1 MKIFLDTA
9 DITEIKE
16 ALEWGVI
23 DGVTTNPASIARIR
37 DRSLQD
43 ILSEIVHVVSGPV
56 SAQVVAQTA
65 DEMIEQGINLAKIA
79 PNIVVKIPICTEG
92 LNAINKLTQLDIPT
106 HCTLVFSATQALLA
120 AKAGAAFV
128 SPFVG
133 RLSQIG
139 KSGIEVVAQI
149 VAIFDNYGLD
159 TEVMAASIKDPL
171 QVLDAAIS
179 GADAC
184 TIPLD
189 VLRVLSRHPLTDEL
203 ADQFLRNWRSDVT
216 MLDDTGM
223 TGDRGIGR

>member
-9 DITEIKE
+9 NITEIKE
-16 ALEWGVI
+16 ALEWGVV
-23 DGVTTNPASIARIR
+23 DGVTTNPASIARFR
-37 DRSLQD
+37 DRTLED
-43 ILSEIVHVVSGPV
+43 ILSEIVHVVTGPV
-56 SAQVVAQTA
+56 SAQVVARTA

-92 LNAINKLTQLDIPT
+92 LNAIHKLNQLDIPT

-120 AKAGAAFV
+120 AKAGATFV

-133 RLSQIG
+133 RLNQIG

-171 QVLDAAIS
+171 QVLDVAVS

-189 VLRVLSRHPLTDEL
+189 VLKALSRHPLTDEL
-203 ADQFLRNWRSDVT
+203 ADQFLRDWRSDVT
-216 MLDDTGM
+216 MLDETGM
-223 TGDRGIGR
+223 TGDREIGR